1 MYHWIGSTN
10 AFFWFPKKK
19 KEHKFSNQY
28 SNRSQWWS
36 PVPTGNSGLDAQTRK
51 REGLRFWCWA
61 EVEELSPPFQRF
73 TALFSSV
80 LHILGPISHLLS
92 VLRSLSPHAAL
103 LFCWLSPTLSA
114 PSSVLSHPNPSST
127 SGSYS
132 IHQTDPPPSKKQEF
146 DCRPSRIWAFHRC
159 LISLLHLLFL
169 PSIFPTRFS
178 ILPSP
183 FPSVCVSDVV
193 NLGAVVALWSV
204 AGLW

>member
-146 DCRPSRIWAFHRC
+146 DSVGLLGSERFIAVSFHFCIFSSCHQSSPRAF
-159 LISLLHLLFL
+159 
-169 PSIFPTRFS
+169 PFS
-178 ILPSP
+178 HPP
-183 FPSVCVSDVV
+183 FPLS
-193 NLGAVVALWSV
+193 AYQTW
-204 AGLW
+204 